1 MEFLLTSTSWGVENR
16 IPNAVIKKY
25 TKREVRTCST
35 FEEFDKRFSRRE
47 GTWLSKG
54 VNHKTSKGRIQ
65 REFPNG
71 AEGHFIEINSIEE
84 LLEFQ
89 REVRS
94 ELIITFAT
102 DNESIQLKMLFYKR
116 LRNFTTER
124 FLTFRESDWKFF
136 IRDLVNEFAH

>member
-1 MEFLLTSTSWGVENR
+1 MEFLLTSTSGGVEKQ
-16 IPNAVIKKY
+16 IPNTTIKKY

-35 FEEFDKRFSRRE
+35 FEEFDKRFSRIE

-54 VNHKTSKGRIQ
+54 VNHKTSKGQIQ

-71 AEGHFIEINSIEE
+71 AEGHFIELNSIEE

-94 ELIITFAT
+94 ELVITYAN
-102 DNESIQLKMLFYKR
+102 DNGSIPAIEIY
-116 LRNFTTER
+116 NYY
-124 FLTFRESDWKFF
+124 RE
-136 IRDLVNEFAH
+136 

>member
-1 MEFLLTSTSWGVENR
+1 MEFLLTSTSWGVEKQ

-25 TKREVRTCST
+25 TKIEVRGCST
-35 FEEFDKRFSRRE
+35 FEEYDERFSWME
-47 GTWLSKG
+47 GNWLSKG

-89 REVRS
+89 RKVGS
-94 ELIITFAT
+94 ELIIASAI
-102 DNESIQLKMLFYKR
+102 DNESIPAIEIY
-116 LRNFTTER
+116 NDY
-124 FLTFRESDWKFF
+124 RE
-136 IRDLVNEFAH
+136 

>member
-1 MEFLLTSTSWGVENR
+1 MEFLLTSTMGGVENQ

-25 TKREVRTCST
+25 TKIEVRNFSS
-35 FEEFDKRFSRRE
+35 FEEYDERLSWMD
-47 GTWLSKG
+47 GNWLSKG

-89 REVRS
+89 KKVGY
-94 ELIITFAT
+94 ELIITSAI
-102 DNESIQLKMLFYKR
+102 DNESIPAIEIY
-116 LRNFTTER
+116 NNY
-124 FLTFRESDWKFF
+124 RE
-136 IRDLVNEFAH
+136 

>member
-1 MEFLLTSTSWGVENR
+1 MEFLLTSTMGRVENQ

-25 TKREVRTCST
+25 TKIEVRFCST
-35 FEEFDKRFSRRE
+35 FEEYDERFSRIE
-47 GTWLSKG
+47 GSWLSEG

-89 REVRS
+89 RKVGS
-94 ELIITFAT
+94 ELIIGYAFN
-102 DNESIQLKMLFYKR
+102 NETIPVIEIY
-116 LRNFTTER
+116 NGY
-124 FLTFRESDWKFF
+124 RE
-136 IRDLVNEFAH
+136 

>member
-1 MEFLLTSTSWGVENR
+1 MEFLLTSTSGRVENQ
-16 IPNAVIKKY
+16 IPNTVIKKY

-35 FEEFDKRFSRRE
+35 FEEFDKRFSWWE

-84 LLEFQ
+84 LLELQ
-89 REVRS
+89 KKVRS
-94 ELIITFAT
+94 DLIITSAT
-102 DNESIQLKMLFYKR
+102 DNESIPAIEIY
-116 LRNFTTER
+116 NSY
-124 FLTFRESDWKFF
+124 RE
-136 IRDLVNEFAH
+136 

>member
-1 MEFLLTSTSWGVENR
+1 MEFLLTSTSGWVENQ

-25 TKREVRTCST
+25 TKIQVRGCST
-35 FEEFDKRFSRRE
+35 FEEFDKRLSWME

-54 VNHKTSKGRIQ
+54 VNHKMSKGRIQ

-89 REVRS
+89 RKVGS
-94 ELIITFAT
+94 ELIITSAT
-102 DNESIQLKMLFYKR
+102 NNESIPAIEIY
-116 LRNFTTER
+116 NYY
-124 FLTFRESDWKFF
+124 RE
-136 IRDLVNEFAH
+136 

>member
-1 MEFLLTSTSWGVENR
+1 MEFLLTSTIGRVKNQ
-16 IPNAVIKKY
+16 IPNAIIKKY
-25 TKREVRTCST
+25 KKVEVRGFSS
-35 FEEFDKRFSRRE
+35 FEEFDKRLSWME
-47 GTWLSKG
+47 GNWLSKG

-94 ELIITFAT
+94 ELIITSAI
-102 DNESIQLKMLFYKR
+102 DNESIPAIEIY
-116 LRNFTTER
+116 NGY
-124 FLTFRESDWKFF
+124 RE
-136 IRDLVNEFAH
+136 

>member
-1 MEFLLTSTSWGVENR
+1 MEFLLTSTLGDTEKQ
-16 IPNAVIKKY
+16 IPNTTIKKY

-35 FEEFDKRFSRRE
+35 FEEFDKRFSGRE
-47 GTWLSKG
+47 GAWLSKG
-54 VNHKTSKGRIQ
+54 VNHKASKGRIK

-94 ELIITFAT
+94 DLIITSAT
-102 DNESIQLKMLFYKR
+102 DNESIPAIEIY
-116 LRNFTTER
+116 NGY
-124 FLTFRESDWKFF
+124 RE
-136 IRDLVNEFAH
+136 

>member
-1 MEFLLTSTSWGVENR
+1 MEFLLTSTAGYVEDR

-25 TKREVRTCST
+25 KKVEVRCFSS
-35 FEEFDKRFSRRE
+35 FEEFDKRLSRME
-47 GTWLSKG
+47 GNWLSKG
-54 VNHKTSKGRIQ
+54 VNHKMSKGRIQ

-94 ELIITFAT
+94 ELVITSAI
-102 DNESIQLKMLFYKR
+102 DNESIPAIEIY
-116 LRNFTTER
+116 NDY
-124 FLTFRESDWKFF
+124 RE
-136 IRDLVNEFAH
+136 

>member
-1 MEFLLTSTSWGVENR
+1 MEFFIRSTSGRVENK
-16 IPNAVIKKY
+16 ISNTTIKKY

-71 AEGHFIEINSIEE
+71 AEGYFIEINSIEE
-84 LLEFQ
+84 LLELQ
-89 REVRS
+89 KEVRS
-94 ELIITFAT
+94 ELIITSAT
-102 DNESIQLKMLFYKR
+102 DNESIPAIEIY
-116 LRNFTTER
+116 NDY
-124 FLTFRESDWKFF
+124 RE
-136 IRDLVNEFAH
+136 

>member
-1 MEFLLTSTSWGVENR
+1 MEFLLTSTMGGVENQ

-25 TKREVRTCST
+25 TKIEVRNFSS
-35 FEEFDKRFSRRE
+35 FEEFDKRLSWFD
-47 GTWLSKG
+47 GNWLSQG

-89 REVRS
+89 KKVGN
-94 ELIITFAT
+94 ELIITSAI
-102 DNESIQLKMLFYKR
+102 DNESIPAIEIY
-116 LRNFTTER
+116 NNY
-124 FLTFRESDWKFF
+124 RE
-136 IRDLVNEFAH
+136 